1 MSEARRKPGAAMA
14 VFSMCSILQ
23 KCMPFVLM
31 PFLTRLLSLEEYG
44 IYSTYTAW
52 LTIFAS
58 VCTLNLH
65 LGVFNNGMHRF
76 AKDRERYASSMVW
89 ITALLV
95 LISLWAA
102 VCAQEALAEWLSL
115 PGRYVPW
122 LFVQIL
128 FQQFFNLWVAKER
141 YVYGFRR
148 LIFLVGLYCAA
159 GTALPAASL
168 YLWRADA
175 QGVILTTVFV
185 QAVFGSVCAA
195 ELLLRG
201 RGRAKGSY
209 IRYAVWF
216 NLALIPHYL
225 SGVILGQVDRTMI
238 NAMCGAAQ
246 TAVYSVAHTFALAL
260 NFAVSSVN
268 AAIVP
273 WTYEAVAERKLKE
286 LNRIITILAGG
297 FAALLL
303 VSVLVM
309 PEIMKLLI
317 TREYYGA
324 IRLVPPIAVSSFFI
338 FLYNLFANVEFYFEA
353 KYFISVSSVLAAV
366 LNVALNYIFIAEYGY
381 TAAAYTTGICYALYA
396 LFHFMNV
403 RRLGKKYLP
412 GKELYPMKFLAALAL
427 VLGAGV
433 PALLAV
439 YEKAAVRYALLAGLS
454 AAAFFRR
461 REIFRAVKYVFAG
474 EKE

>member
-89 ITALLV
+89 I
-95 LISLWAA
+95 
-102 VCAQEALAEWLSL
+102 
-115 PGRYVPW
+115 
-122 LFVQIL
+122 
-128 FQQFFNLWVAKER
+128 
-141 YVYGFRR
+141 
-148 LIFLVGLYCAA
+148 
-159 GTALPAASL
+159 TALPAASL

-273 WTYEAVAERKLKE
+273 WTYETVAERKLKE

-309 PEIMKLLI
+309 PEIMKLFI